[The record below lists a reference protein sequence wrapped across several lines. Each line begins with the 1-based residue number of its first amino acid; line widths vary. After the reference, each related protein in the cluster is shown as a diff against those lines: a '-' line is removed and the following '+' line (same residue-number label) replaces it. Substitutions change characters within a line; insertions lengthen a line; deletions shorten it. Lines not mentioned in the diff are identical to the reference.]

1 MKTHDI
7 ARIFSEIADIQE
19 FRGYDIF
26 KIRAYRRA
34 ALNLEGMSKEVD
46 ALSHKELLEIPGI
59 GKDFAAK
66 IEEYLATGKIEV
78 HEKLKE
84 EVPLGMRELLVIP
97 GLGPK
102 TARLL
107 YDKLG
112 VKGIDDLERLA
123 AEHRLAGAI
132 QKVRQKT
139 EENILRGI
147 AMVKRGRE
155 RFPLGRVLPLAR
167 GLVEDLRKR
176 GNVERMEVAGSI
188 RRSKETVKDID
199 IVATSPD
206 PTALMAAFTA
216 LPQVI
221 QVLVKGTTKSSV
233 IVKEG
238 IQVALRVVERE
249 SYGAALAYLTGS
261 KNHNV
266 RLRDMAV
273 RQGLKINEYGIF
285 RDEDDRRLGGS
296 EEEDVYRI
304 LGLPY
309 IPPELR
315 EDSGEIEAALSD
327 SLPRL
332 LTTEEI
338 QGDLHVHSRWSDGMH
353 SIEKLA
359 AAARKRGLSYMALTD
374 HSHSLAV
381 TRGLTVERL
390 MEQREELAAFNG
402 HCRDFTVLHGT
413 EMDILPDGTLDFPNE
428 VLKELDFVIA
438 SIHSAFKQS
447 REQLTAR
454 VVAAMRNPWVTM
466 IAHPTGRLLGERE
479 AYDID
484 MDEVLRVAQE
494 TGTALEINAY
504 PLRLDMSDRYARRAK
519 ELGIPVAINTDA
531 HVISNFDFLPYGVA
545 IARRGWLEKK
555 DVLNALDLPELL
567 GRRKRG
573 KSGKIEW
580 R

>member
-1 MKTHDI
+1 MKNHDI

-132 QKVRQKT
+132 PKVRQKT

-155 RFPLGRVLPLAR
+155 RFPLGRVIPLAR

-238 IQVALRVVERE
+238 IQVDLRVVERE